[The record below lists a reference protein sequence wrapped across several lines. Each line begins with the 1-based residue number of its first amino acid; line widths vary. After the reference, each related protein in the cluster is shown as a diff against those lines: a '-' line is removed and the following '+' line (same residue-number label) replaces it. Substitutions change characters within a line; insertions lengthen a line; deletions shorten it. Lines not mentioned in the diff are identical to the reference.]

1 MRTERTPRKG
11 AHGRQFRRFVFFGH
25 MEGGTCPHF
34 SYVPIS
40 LTVMPNATGAQGR
53 VNREGRRVFF
63 VLKVL
68 GFGIG
73 ANVLPVLS
81 GGAGWPFF
89 REPGDGRVRAVPVP
103 NDVPKE

>member
-1 MRTERTPRKG
+1 MRAER
-11 AHGRQFRRFVFFGH
+11 V
-25 MEGGTCPHF
+25 
-34 SYVPIS
+34 
-40 LTVMPNATGAQGR
+40 L
-53 VNREGRRVFF
+53 F